1 MSLFHLIA
9 PSGYCINQ
17 QAALRGV
24 QRLTDAGHQVEND
37 EVIRRRYQ
45 RFAGTDAERLADVN
59 SLASLTSPD
68 TIVMPVRGGYG
79 TIVMPVRGW
88 RGGYGA
94 SRLLDRIDW
103 QALASRQQ
111 RDPLLICGHSDFTA
125 IQAGLLA
132 QANVITFSGPMLA
145 ANFGAETLNT
155 FTEQHFWL
163 ALRKAQFTVEWQGDG
178 PQCDAQ
184 GTLWGG
190 NLAML
195 ISLIDT
201 PWMPTIDK
209 GILVLEDVNEHP
221 FRVERMLLQLEYAGI
236 LNRQSAIVL
245 GSFSGAAPIVLG
257 SFSFSGAAPNEYDAG
272 YSLESVYAFLRSRL
286 SVPLITGLDFGHE
299 QRTVTL
305 PIGANA
311 TLKNTRQGTQLTLSG
326 HPTLQL

>member
-1 MSLFHLIA
+1 MIYICILLSARNYHVSVSFNR

-68 TIVMPVRGGYG
+68 TIVMPV
-79 TIVMPVRGW
+79 

-245 GSFSGAAPIVLG
+245 GSFSGAAP
-257 SFSFSGAAPNEYDAG
+257 NEYDAG
-272 YSLESVYAFLRSRL
+272 YSLESVYAFY
-286 SVPLITGLDFGHE
+286 VPVCPF
-299 QRTVTL
+299 R
-305 PIGANA
+305 
-311 TLKNTRQGTQLTLSG
+311 
-326 HPTLQL
+326 

>member
-79 TIVMPVRGW
+79 
-88 RGGYGA
+88 A

-125 IQAGLLA
+125 IQAGLLT

-178 PQCDAQ
+178 PQCDVQ

-195 ISLIDT
+195 ISLIGT

-236 LNRQSAIVL
+236 LNRQSAIVF
-245 GSFSGAAPIVLG
+245 G
-257 SFSFSGAAPNEYDAG
+257 SFSGAAPNEYDAG

>member
-37 EVIRRRYQ
+37 EVIRRRFQ

-68 TIVMPVRGGYG
+68 TFVMPV
-79 TIVMPVRGW
+79 

-178 PQCDAQ
+178 PQCDVQ

-195 ISLIDT
+195 ISLIGT

-236 LNRQSAIVL
+236 LNRQIAIVL
-245 GSFSGAAPIVLG
+245 G
-257 SFSFSGAAPNEYDAG
+257 SFSGAAPNEYDAG

>member
-37 EVIRRRYQ
+37 EVIRRRFQ

-68 TIVMPVRGGYG
+68 TIVMPV
-79 TIVMPVRGW
+79 

-125 IQAGLLA
+125 IQSGLLA

-178 PQCDAQ
+178 PQCDVQ

-195 ISLIDT
+195 ISLIGT

-245 GSFSGAAPIVLG
+245 G
-257 SFSFSGAAPNEYDAG
+257 SFSGAAPNEYDAG

>member
-37 EVIRRRYQ
+37 EVIRRRFQ

-68 TIVMPVRGGYG
+68 TIVMPV
-79 TIVMPVRGW
+79 

-178 PQCDAQ
+178 PQCDVQ

-195 ISLIDT
+195 ISLIGT

-245 GSFSGAAPIVLG
+245 GSFSGAAP
-257 SFSFSGAAPNEYDAG
+257 NEYDAG
-272 YSLESVYAFLRSRL
+272 YSLESVYAFLRSRV

-326 HPTLQL
+326 HPTL

>member
-1 MSLFHLIA
+1 MPLFHLIA

-59 SLASLTSPD
+59 SLASLATLD
-68 TIVMPVRGGYG
+68 MIVMPV
-79 TIVMPVRGW
+79 

-103 QALASRQQ
+103 QAIASRQQ
-111 RDPLLICGHSDFTA
+111 RAPLLICGHSDFTA

-178 PQCDAQ
+178 PQCDVQ

-195 ISLIDT
+195 ISLIGT

-236 LNRQSAIVL
+236 LNRQSAIIL
-245 GSFSGAAPIVLG
+245 GSFSGAT
-257 SFSFSGAAPNEYDAG
+257 PNEYDAG

>member
-68 TIVMPVRGGYG
+68 TIVMPVRGS
-79 TIVMPVRGW
+79 
-88 RGGYGA
+88 YGA

-103 QALASRQQ
+103 QALATRQQ

-195 ISLIDT
+195 ISLIGT

-245 GSFSGAAPIVLG
+245 G
-257 SFSFSGAAPNEYDAG
+257 SFSGAAPNEYDAG

>member
-68 TIVMPVRGGYG
+68 TIVMPV
-79 TIVMPVRGW
+79 

-163 ALRKAQFTVEWQGDG
+163 ALRKAQFTIEWQGDG
-178 PQCDAQ
+178 PQCDVQ

-195 ISLIDT
+195 ISLIGT

-245 GSFSGAAPIVLG
+245 G
-257 SFSFSGAAPNEYDAG
+257 SFSGAAPNEYDAG

>member
-37 EVIRRRYQ
+37 EVIRRRFQ

-68 TIVMPVRGGYG
+68 TIVMPV
-79 TIVMPVRGW
+79 

-178 PQCDAQ
+178 PQCDVQ

-195 ISLIDT
+195 ISLIGT

-245 GSFSGAAPIVLG
+245 G
-257 SFSFSGAAPNEYDAG
+257 SFSGAAPNEYDAG

>member
-37 EVIRRRYQ
+37 EVIRRRFQ

-79 TIVMPVRGW
+79 
-88 RGGYGA
+88 A

-111 RDPLLICGHSDFTA
+111 RYPLLICGHSDFTA

-195 ISLIDT
+195 ISLIGT

-245 GSFSGAAPIVLG
+245 GSFSGAAP
-257 SFSFSGAAPNEYDAG
+257 NEYDAG

-311 TLKNTRQGTQLTLSG
+311 MLKNTRQGTQLTLSG

>member
-24 QRLTDAGHQVEND
+24 QRLTNAGHQVEND
-37 EVIRRRYQ
+37 EVIRRRFQ

-68 TIVMPVRGGYG
+68 TIVMPV
-79 TIVMPVRGW
+79 

-178 PQCDAQ
+178 PQCDVQ

-195 ISLIDT
+195 ISLIGT

-245 GSFSGAAPIVLG
+245 G
-257 SFSFSGAAPNEYDAG
+257 SFSGAAPNEYDAG

-326 HPTLQL
+326 HPTL

>member
-37 EVIRRRYQ
+37 EVIRRRFQ

-79 TIVMPVRGW
+79 
-88 RGGYGA
+88 A

-103 QALASRQQ
+103 QALAYRQQ

-178 PQCDAQ
+178 PQCDVQ

-195 ISLIDT
+195 ISLIGT

-245 GSFSGAAPIVLG
+245 G
-257 SFSFSGAAPNEYDAG
+257 SFSGAAPNEYDAG

>member
-37 EVIRRRYQ
+37 EVIRRRFQ

-68 TIVMPVRGGYG
+68 TIVMPV
-79 TIVMPVRGW
+79 

-178 PQCDAQ
+178 PQCDVQ

-195 ISLIDT
+195 ISLIGT

-245 GSFSGAAPIVLG
+245 GSFSGAAP
-257 SFSFSGAAPNEYDAG
+257 NEYDAG

-305 PIGANA
+305 PIGVNA

>member
-68 TIVMPVRGGYG
+68 TIVMPV
-79 TIVMPVRGW
+79 

-178 PQCDAQ
+178 PQCDVQ
-184 GTLWGG
+184 GILWGG

-195 ISLIDT
+195 ISLIGT

-245 GSFSGAAPIVLG
+245 G
-257 SFSFSGAAPNEYDAG
+257 SFSGAAPNEYDAG

>member
-79 TIVMPVRGW
+79 
-88 RGGYGA
+88 A

-103 QALASRQQ
+103 QSLASRQQ
-111 RDPLLICGHSDFTA
+111 CNPLLICGHSDFTA

-190 NLAML
+190 SLAML
-195 ISLIDT
+195 ISLIGT

-245 GSFSGAAPIVLG
+245 G
-257 SFSFSGAAPNEYDAG
+257 SFSGAAPNEYDAG

>member
-45 RFAGTDAERLADVN
+45 RFAGTDAERLADIN

-79 TIVMPVRGW
+79 
-88 RGGYGA
+88 A

-103 QALASRQQ
+103 QALATRQQ

-178 PQCDAQ
+178 PQCDVQ

-195 ISLIDT
+195 ISLIGT

-245 GSFSGAAPIVLG
+245 G
-257 SFSFSGAAPNEYDAG
+257 SFSGAAPNEYDAG

>member
-79 TIVMPVRGW
+79 
-88 RGGYGA
+88 A
-94 SRLLDRIDW
+94 SHLLDRIDW

-111 RDPLLICGHSDFTA
+111 RNPLLICGHSDFTA

-178 PQCDAQ
+178 PQCDEQ

-195 ISLIDT
+195 ISLIGT

-245 GSFSGAAPIVLG
+245 G
-257 SFSFSGAAPNEYDAG
+257 SFSGAAPNEYDAG

>member
-68 TIVMPVRGGYG
+68 TIVIPV
-79 TIVMPVRGW
+79 

-103 QALASRQQ
+103 QALATRQQ

-132 QANVITFSGPMLA
+132 QVNIITFSGPMLA

-178 PQCDAQ
+178 PQCDVQ

-195 ISLIDT
+195 ISLIGT

-245 GSFSGAAPIVLG
+245 G
-257 SFSFSGAAPNEYDAG
+257 SFSGAAPNEYDAG

>member
-68 TIVMPVRGGYG
+68 TIVMPV
-79 TIVMPVRGW
+79 

-178 PQCDAQ
+178 PQCDVQ

-195 ISLIDT
+195 ISLIGT

-236 LNRQSAIVL
+236 LNRQSAIVV
-245 GSFSGAAPIVLG
+245 G
-257 SFSFSGAAPNEYDAG
+257 SFSGAAPNEYDAG

>member
-79 TIVMPVRGW
+79 
-88 RGGYGA
+88 A

-103 QALASRQQ
+103 QALATRQQ

-178 PQCDAQ
+178 PQCDVQ

-195 ISLIDT
+195 ISLIGT

-236 LNRQSAIVL
+236 LNRQIAIVL
-245 GSFSGAAPIVLG
+245 G
-257 SFSFSGAAPNEYDAG
+257 SFSGAAPNEYDAG

>member
-24 QRLTDAGHQVEND
+24 QRLTDAGHQVKNV

-59 SLASLTSPD
+59 SLPSLTTPE
-68 TIVMPVRGGYG
+68 TIVMPV
-79 TIVMPVRGW
+79 

-103 QALASRQQ
+103 QSIASRQQ
-111 RDPLLICGHSDFTA
+111 HNPLLICGHSDFTV

-132 QANVITFSGPMLA
+132 KANVITFSGPMLA
-145 ANFGAETLNT
+145 ANFGAETLNV

-163 ALRKAQFTVEWQGDG
+163 ALRNAQFTVKWQGAG
-178 PQCDAQ
+178 PQCDAE

-195 ISLIDT
+195 ISLIGT
-201 PWMPTIDK
+201 AWMPTIDK
-209 GILVLEDVNEHP
+209 GILVLEDINEHP

-236 LNRQSAIVL
+236 LNRQSAIIL
-245 GSFSGAAPIVLG
+245 GSFS
-257 SFSFSGAAPNEYDAG
+257 STTPNEHDTG
-272 YSLESVYAFLRSRL
+272 YSLENVYAFLRSRL
-286 SVPLITGLDFGHE
+286 SVPLITYLDFGHG

-305 PIGANA
+305 PIGAKA
-311 TLKNTRQGTQLTLSG
+311 TLRNTHQGTQLTLSG

>member
-79 TIVMPVRGW
+79 
-88 RGGYGA
+88 A

-103 QALASRQQ
+103 QSLASRQQ
-111 RDPLLICGHSDFTA
+111 RNPLLICGHSDFTA

-178 PQCDAQ
+178 PQCNAQ

-195 ISLIDT
+195 ISLIGT

-245 GSFSGAAPIVLG
+245 G
-257 SFSFSGAAPNEYDAG
+257 SFSGAAPNEYDAG

-326 HPTLQL
+326 HPTLQFPDRLSKTLPWPLLC

>member
-79 TIVMPVRGW
+79 
-88 RGGYGA
+88 A

-132 QANVITFSGPMLA
+132 QANVITFSDYMLA

-178 PQCDAQ
+178 PQCDVQ

-195 ISLIDT
+195 ISLIGT

-245 GSFSGAAPIVLG
+245 G
-257 SFSFSGAAPNEYDAG
+257 SFSGAAPNEYDAG

>member
-45 RFAGTDAERLADVN
+45 RFAGTDAERLADIN

-79 TIVMPVRGW
+79 
-88 RGGYGA
+88 A

-103 QALASRQQ
+103 QSLASRQQ
-111 RDPLLICGHSDFTA
+111 RNPLLICGHSDFTA

-163 ALRKAQFTVEWQGDG
+163 ALRKAQFTIEWQGDG
-178 PQCDAQ
+178 PQCDVQ

-195 ISLIDT
+195 ISLIGT

-245 GSFSGAAPIVLG
+245 G
-257 SFSFSGAAPNEYDAG
+257 SFSGAAPNEYDAG

>member
-37 EVIRRRYQ
+37 EVIRRRFQ

-68 TIVMPVRGGYG
+68 TIVMPV
-79 TIVMPVRGW
+79 

-195 ISLIDT
+195 ISLIGT

-245 GSFSGAAPIVLG
+245 G
-257 SFSFSGAAPNEYDAG
+257 SFSGAAPNEYDAG

-311 TLKNTRQGTQLTLSG
+311 TLKNTPQGTQLTLSG

>member
-45 RFAGTDAERLADVN
+45 RFAGTDAKRLADVN

-68 TIVMPVRGGYG
+68 TIVMPV
-79 TIVMPVRGW
+79 

-178 PQCDAQ
+178 PQCDVQ

-195 ISLIDT
+195 ISLIGT

-245 GSFSGAAPIVLG
+245 G
-257 SFSFSGAAPNEYDAG
+257 SFSGAAPNEYDAG

>member
-24 QRLTDAGHQVEND
+24 QRLTDAGHHVEND

-79 TIVMPVRGW
+79 
-88 RGGYGA
+88 A

-111 RDPLLICGHSDFTA
+111 CDPLLICGHSDFTA

-178 PQCDAQ
+178 PQCDVQ

-195 ISLIDT
+195 ISLIGT

-245 GSFSGAAPIVLG
+245 GSFSGAAP
-257 SFSFSGAAPNEYDAG
+257 NEYDAG

-305 PIGANA
+305 PIGANE
-311 TLKNTRQGTQLTLSG
+311 TLKNTRQETQLTLSG
-326 HPTLQL
+326 HPTL